1 MEKIPYQCKKP
12 FKCSLCDRVFMSP
25 YGEDTIS
32 MQNKYILE
40 NYYTHKSVG
49 LNHLNA
55 VNVTEFTHILASF
68 WKNLKYVS

>member
-1 MEKIPYQCKKP
+1 
-12 FKCSLCDRVFMSP
+12 
-25 YGEDTIS
+25 

-55 VNVTEFTHILASF
+55 VYVTEFTHILASF
-68 WKNLKYVS
+68 WKILSMSPSSERGTGVLMEKIPYQCKINTYWRIITLIKV

>member
-1 MEKIPYQCKKP
+1 
-12 FKCSLCDRVFMSP
+12 
-25 YGEDTIS
+25 

-55 VNVTEFTHILASF
+55 VYVTEFTHILASF
-68 WKNLKYVS
+68 WKILRMSPSSERGTGGSEIRTQGVHGKEIMIIFL